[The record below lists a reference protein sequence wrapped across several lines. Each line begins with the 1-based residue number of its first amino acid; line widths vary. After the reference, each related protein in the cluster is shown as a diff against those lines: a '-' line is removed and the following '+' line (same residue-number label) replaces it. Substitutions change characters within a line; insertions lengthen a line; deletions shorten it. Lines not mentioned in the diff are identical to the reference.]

1 MFPQKAKKCSNQLV
15 KSAGQECFKFEK
27 DAENVPVQSAGRGL
41 LVSTQLLRPNTVVLL
56 L

>member
-27 DAENVPVQSAGRGL
+27 DAENVPSAIGRE
-41 LVSTQLLRPNTVVLL
+41 RPTGIYAASAA
-56 L
+56 